1 MRNSVT
7 LPVLALVLMVI
18 GPQSVAQQSDE
29 VIVPQSAAA
38 RIWIPVAGSAQGA
51 NGTFFRSDIS
61 VTNLRSADQRVQ
73 LYWLPQG
80 ASGPSTPLRSYD
92 VPAGRGFSSDD
103 FVDRLLNRS
112 GLGAIEVVGVTPA
125 GAFDPLA
132 RLHVT
137 SRIWTPRPDG
147 GEGTMSQTFPSV
159 IAGASASSDVKQIL
173 GMRRGNQLRLNVGVM
188 NPAATTQRF
197 RVEVSILGPAGVEV
211 ETLEFDVKARSI
223 EQVLVPAE
231 TTGVAFVEVED
242 LGGGAGDWLTWASSI
257 DNQSGDAWSQMGF
270 ATP

>member
-1 MRNSVT
+1 MRNFTT
-7 LPVLALVLMVI
+7 LLVLALAVMIPV
-18 GPQSVAQQSDE
+18 PQALAQQTDE
-29 VIVPQSAAA
+29 VIVPQAGAA
-38 RIWIPVAGSAQGA
+38 RLWVPVAGSAQGA
-51 NGTFFRSDIS
+51 NGTYFRSEIS
-61 VTNLRSADQRVQ
+61 VTNVRNADQRVQ

-80 ASGPSTPLRSYD
+80 ASGPATPVQTYD
-92 VPAGRGFSSDD
+92 VPAGRGFSSED
-103 FVDRLLNRS
+103 FVDRLLNRN
-112 GLGAIEVVGVTPA
+112 GLGAIEVVGVTST
-125 GAFDPLA
+125 GAFDSQA

-159 IAGASASSDVKQIL
+159 IAGAATTSNVKQIL
-173 GMRRGNQLRLNVGVM
+173 GMRRGTQYRLNVGVM

-197 RVEVSILGPAGVEV
+197 RVEVSIVGPAGVEV
-211 ETLEFDVKARSI
+211 ETFEFDVKSRSI

-231 TTGVAFVEVED
+231 TTGVAFVRVED
-242 LGGGAGDWLTWASSI
+242 LGGGAGDWLTWASSV